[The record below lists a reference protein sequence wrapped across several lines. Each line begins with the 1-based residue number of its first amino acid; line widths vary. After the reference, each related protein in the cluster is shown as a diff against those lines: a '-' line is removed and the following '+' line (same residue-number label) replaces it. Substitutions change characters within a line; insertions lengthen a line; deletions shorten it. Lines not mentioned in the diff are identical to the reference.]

1 MDLRARLLEPGQPVF
16 LYGTTPP
23 RAGAAREQVH
33 TAAEKLGERLR
44 RTPVDG
50 VVVYDIQDES
60 GRSAQPRPF
69 PFVGTIDPRSYSSLL
84 RERTGLS
91 AIAYKALGTLDEAA
105 WRAWLVESAQADLR
119 LVSVVG
125 RPTSG
130 VRYALS
136 LSRAVRIAAEHPA
149 RFTVGG
155 VAIAERHTDLRS
167 ESARLL
173 AKGVEGCEFFIS
185 QAVYH
190 APPTQRLLADY
201 LRDCRGAGVEPRRIV
216 LTFAPCARE
225 KTLAFMRW
233 LGVNIAPETARSI
246 LGAARPLERSIE
258 ICRDN
263 LRRILDGP
271 YSGAIPLGVNVESVS
286 INRDE
291 IDASVELFGVL
302 RDTLLGR

>member
-1 MDLRARLLEPGQPVF
+1 MDLRARLLDAGQPVF

-23 RAGAAREQVH
+23 RAGLPPEQVFN
-33 TAAEKLGERLR
+33 AAQKLGERLR
-44 RTPVDG
+44 RAPVDG

-60 GRSAQPRPF
+60 GRSTQPRPF
-69 PFVGTIDPRSYSSLL
+69 PFVGTVDPRTYSSLL
-84 RERTGLS
+84 IERTGLP
-91 AIAYKALGTLDEAA
+91 AITYKALGTLDERG
-105 WRAWLVESAQADLR
+105 WQAWLVESAQANLR

-136 LSRAVRIAAEHPA
+136 LSRAVRLAADHPA

-155 VAIAERHTDLRS
+155 VAIAERHTDVRS

-173 AKGVEGCEFFIS
+173 AKGVEGCSFFIS

-216 LTFAPCARE
+216 LTFAPCGRE
-225 KTLAFMRW
+225 KTLAFLRW
-233 LGVNIAPETARSI
+233 LGVNVAPETAQSI

-271 YSGAIPLGVNVESVS
+271 YAAAIPLGVNVESVS
-286 INRDE
+286 INREE
-291 IDASVELFGVL
+291 IDATVELIGVL
-302 RDTLLGR
+302 RETLSGR